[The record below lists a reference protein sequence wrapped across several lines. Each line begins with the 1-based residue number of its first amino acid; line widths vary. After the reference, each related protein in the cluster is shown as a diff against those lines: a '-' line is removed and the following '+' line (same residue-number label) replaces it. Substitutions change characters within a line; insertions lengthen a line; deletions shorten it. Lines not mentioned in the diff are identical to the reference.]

1 MKEHAMVKPIEHH
14 RVDYEPDIPYYLVLA
29 ASSNEMSTRQFPGI
43 TPHEYDPEAMAKA
56 IEKARAESS
65 A

>member
-1 MKEHAMVKPIEHH
+1 MVKPIEH

-29 ASSNEMSTRQFPGI
+29 SNNEMSTRQFPGI
-43 TPHEYDPEAMAKA
+43 TPLKYDPEAMAKSL
-56 IEKARAESS
+56 EKARAESS